1 MKKII
6 STVLTIAILCMYLLP
21 GSLVFA
27 VTPPETT
34 SDAST
39 PDSLATIG
47 TPYTDNFTKNL
58 LSIHTYEPTLNYIIE
73 NDESIAGKS
82 FKFAITGGSPAP
94 FAGLHAFGTANKFVA
109 NGRYRL
115 KFDYKYTSTNAPNN
129 FYYGFKNDNIPDQQN
144 TQIDFTGKVQ
154 NTVYEASHDFN
165 LLNHTN
171 YYMYMFA
178 LGSMISSSLIIDNIY
193 IERLYVGDSFY
204 PETTPDSTTIDD
216 LSTVN
221 TTFTENFTKGSLG
234 SYYDYNAGHYSIIN
248 DERAIAGKSFMQDF
262 TAASFGGVYV
272 FNTKFKLVGG
282 ASYRITAKYKFLTD
296 TAPTGF
302 YFGFTRD
309 AGANQKNINVD
320 FSGKVKDTVY
330 DFTAD
335 YTLDDYSDYY
345 LQWFNLNAADGSK
358 MVIDN
363 LSITLLGTETTDTS
377 VLSDMLKI
385 GRPFTENFTKNV
397 LNMWSYDF
405 GHFSIIEGAEALF
418 GKSVKQDFT
427 AAGNGGIYGFATKYN
442 LVAGGT
448 YRLSVKYKVLT
459 EIIPT
464 GMYFGFTIDSDPNA
478 QKNTPINFT
487 NNVKDR
493 VYLFT
498 ADYVLDNHSD
508 YYLQWFNLSATDG
521 SKIAIDSI
529 KITLLD
535 TPSHYTFDYTLS
547 GSNYLSGM
555 AKQINTS
562 TFLTGMQLKAGVTV
576 QLLTPGDVVLGASD
590 YVATGTKIK
599 VNNGTTI
606 TDYTAVVKGDSSGDG
621 NIDLSDLA
629 ASKLHLLNSTLLT
642 GPYLAAGDV
651 TGNAGISISDL
662 LFIKKAIM

>member
-21 GSLVFA
+21 GSMVFA

-39 PDSLATIG
+39 PNDLANIG

-58 LSIHTYEPTLNYIIE
+58 LDIFVYPASAAYCQIIE

-82 FKFAITGGSPAP
+82 FKFSIAP
-94 FAGLHAFGTANKFVA
+94 DHSSAMYAFGTANKFVE

-115 KFDYKYTSTNAPNN
+115 KFDYKYTSAIAPNN
-129 FYYGFKNDNIPDQQN
+129 FYYGFKNDTTSDQQN
-144 TQIDFTGKVQ
+144 TQIDFAGKVQ
-154 NTVYEASHDFN
+154 NTVYQASYDFN
-165 LLNHTN
+165 FLNHKN

-178 LGSMISSSLIIDNIY
+178 LDSLITSGLVIDNVY

-216 LSTVN
+216 LTTIN
-221 TTFTENFTKGSLG
+221 KTFTENFTKGSLG
-234 SYYDYNAGHYSIIN
+234 TYISYSPTHFSIIN
-248 DERAIAGKSFMQDF
+248 DERAIAGKSFMEDF
-262 TAASFGGVYV
+262 TNAAHGGVYV
-272 FNTKFKLVGG
+272 YNTKSKLVGG
-282 ASYRITAKYKFLTD
+282 ASYRVTAKYKFLTD

-309 AGANQKNINVD
+309 GGANQKNIKVD
-320 FSGKVKDTVY
+320 FSDKAKNMVY
-330 DFTAD
+330 DFTAV
-335 YTLDDYSDYY
+335 YTLDDYNDYF
-345 LQWFNLNAADGSK
+345 LQWFNINGADGTK
-358 MVIDN
+358 IVIDN
-363 LSITLLGTETTDTS
+363 LSVELLNTETADTS

-397 LNMWSYDF
+397 LNMFSYDMP
-405 GHFSIIEGAEALF
+405 HFSIVEGADALF

-427 AAGNGGIYGFATKYN
+427 STTNGGIYGLATKYN
-442 LVAGGT
+442 FVANGT
-448 YRLSVKYKVLT
+448 YRLSAKYRVLT
-459 EIIPT
+459 DTAPT
-464 GMYFGFTIDSDPNA
+464 GMYFGF
-478 QKNTPINFT
+478 KNDAGLQHNVQVNFAGQF
-487 NNVKDR
+487 KDR
-493 VYLFT
+493 VYEFVANYT
-498 ADYVLDNHSD
+498 LDNFD
-508 YYLQWFNLSATDG
+508 DFYLQWFNLYGTDG

-555 AKQINTS
+555 AKQINTA

-576 QLLTPGDVVLGASD
+576 QLLTAGDVVLGASD
-590 YVATGTKIK
+590 YVATGTKVK

-606 TDYTAVVKGDSSGDG
+606 TDYTAVVKGDTSGDG
-621 NIDLSDLA
+621 NIDVADLA
-629 ASKLHLLNSTLLT
+629 ASKSHLLHNTLLT

-651 TGNAGISISDL
+651 TGSAGVSISDL

>member
-6 STVLTIAILCMYLLP
+6 STVLTLAILCLYLLP
-21 GSLVFA
+21 GSIVFA

-39 PDSLATIG
+39 PASLATVG

-58 LSIHTYEPTLNYIIE
+58 LSIYVYPASAAYCQIIE

-82 FKFAITGGSPAP
+82 FKFAIAP
-94 FAGLHAFGTANKFVA
+94 DHSSAMYAFGTANKFVA

-115 KFDYKYTSTNAPNN
+115 KFDYKYTSTNSPNN
-129 FYYGFKNDNIPDQQN
+129 FYYGFKNDDTSDQQN

-154 NTVYEASHDFN
+154 NTVYQASHDFN

-178 LGSMISSSLIIDNIY
+178 LDSLVSSGLVIDNIY

-204 PETTPDSTTIDD
+204 PETSPDSTTIDD
-216 LSTVN
+216 LTTVN
-221 TTFTENFTKGSLG
+221 KTFTENFTKGSLG
-234 SYYDYNAGHYSIIN
+234 SYYDHNAGHYSIIN

-272 FNTKFKLVGG
+272 FNTKYKLVGG

-309 AGANQKNINVD
+309 AGLNQKNINVD
-320 FSGKVKDTVY
+320 FTGKVKNTVY

-335 YTLDDYSDYY
+335 YTLADFNDYY
-345 LQWFNLNAADGSK
+345 LQWFNLSGTDGSK

-363 LSITLLGTETTDTS
+363 LSITLLGSETDDTS
-377 VLSDMLKI
+377 VISDMLKI
-385 GRPFTENFTKNV
+385 GKPFTENFTKNV
-397 LNMWSYDF
+397 IDMWSYDF
-405 GHFSIIEGAEALF
+405 GHFSIVEGADAIF

-427 AAGNGGIYGFATKYN
+427 SAGSGGIYGFATKYN

-448 YRLSVKYKVLT
+448 YRLSAKYRLLT
-459 EIIPT
+459 DTAPT
-464 GMYFGFTIDSDPNA
+464 GMYFGFKDGLENQHNS
-478 QKNTPINFT
+478 QVNFAGQ
-487 NNVKDR
+487 VKDK
-493 VYLFT
+493 VYTFT
-498 ADYVLDNHSD
+498 ADYTLGNSNDFM
-508 YYLQWFNLSATDG
+508 LQWFNMSVTDG

-547 GSNYLSGM
+547 GGNILSGI
-555 AKQINTS
+555 ALQTN
-562 TFLTGMQLKAGVTV
+562 KASFVSGIQSAVPVTV
-576 QLLTPGDVVLGASD
+576 QLFSSADVLLGESD
-590 YVATGTKIK
+590 VIATGTKIK
-599 VNNGTTI
+599 VDNGTAI
-606 TDYTAVVKGDSSGDG
+606 TAYTAAIKGDTDGDG
-621 NIDLSDLA
+621 AIGLADLA
-629 ASKLHLLNSTLLT
+629 ASKSHLLNYAPLT
-642 GPYLAAGDV
+642 GAYLVAGDV
-651 TGNAGISISDL
+651 AASAGISISDL

>member
-6 STVLTIAILCMYLLP
+6 STVLTIAVLCISLLP

-39 PDSLATIG
+39 PNDLANIG

-58 LSIHTYEPTLNYIIE
+58 LDIFTYEPAYNQIIE

-82 FKFAITGGSPAP
+82 FKFSITPGH
-94 FAGLHAFGTANKFVA
+94 FAGMYTFGLANKFA
-109 NGRYRL
+109 TNGKYRVT
-115 KFDYKYTSTNAPNN
+115 FDYKYTSVSAPNN
-129 FYYGFKNDNIPDQQN
+129 FYVGVKNDSIADEQNQQIN
-144 TQIDFTGKVQ
+144 FAGKVA
-154 NTVYEASHDFN
+154 NTIYTATFN
-165 LLNHTN
+165 FTLLNNSN
-171 YYMYMFA
+171 YYIQMFCNA
-178 LGSMISSSLIIDNIY
+178 PADTYSFIIDSIS
-193 IERLYVGDSFY
+193 IERLEIGAPFY
-204 PETTPDSTTIDD
+204 EETATDSTTLDD
-216 LSTVN
+216 LSAVN
-221 TTFTENFTKGSLG
+221 IPFTENFTKNALANYF
-234 SYYDYNAGHYSIIN
+234 SYDPTHYSIIN
-248 DERAIAGKSFMQDF
+248 DANAIAGNSFMQDF
-262 TAASFGGVYV
+262 TAASNGGVYV
-272 FNTKFKLVGG
+272 FNTKFKLVSGC
-282 ASYRITAKYKFLTD
+282 SYRITAKYKFLTD

-309 AGANQKNINVD
+309 GGLNQKNLPVD
-320 FSGKVKDTVY
+320 FSGNLKDTVY
-330 DFTAD
+330 TFSAD
-335 YTLDDYSDYY
+335 YTLDDFNDYY
-345 LQWFNLNAADGSK
+345 LQWFNLNGADGSK

-363 LSITLLGTETTDTS
+363 ISITLLGNETVDTS

-385 GRPFTENFTKNV
+385 GKPFTENFTKNV
-397 LNMWSYDF
+397 INMWSYDF
-405 GHFSIIEGAEALF
+405 GHFSIVEGTEALF

-427 AAGNGGIYGFATKYN
+427 AATFGGIYGFATKYN
-442 LVAGGT
+442 LAAGGT

-459 EIIPT
+459 DTAPI
-464 GMYFGFTIDSDPNA
+464 GMYFGF
-478 QKNTPINFT
+478 KNDAGLQHNVQMNFAGQL
-487 NNVKDR
+487 KDR
-493 VYLFT
+493 VYTFSANYT
-498 ADYVLDNHSD
+498 LDNYD
-508 YYLQWFNLSATDG
+508 DFYLQWFNVGNTDG

-529 KITLLD
+529 KIELLD

-555 AKQINTS
+555 VKQINTA

-576 QLLTPGDVVLGASD
+576 QLLTSGDVVLGASD

-621 NIDLSDLA
+621 NIDVADLA